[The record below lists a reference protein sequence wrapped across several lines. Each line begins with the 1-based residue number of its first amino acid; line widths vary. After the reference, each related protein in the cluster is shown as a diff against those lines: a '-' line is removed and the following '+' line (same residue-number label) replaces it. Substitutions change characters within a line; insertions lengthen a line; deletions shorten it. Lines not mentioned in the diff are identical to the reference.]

1 MTTTYLRIAVSCL
14 GTLVAVGCGGTSGM
28 APTPP
33 IGPACVAASTPEF
46 AYTLGLFAGST
57 YGSDSYSVS
66 MYTVDSCIGSLT
78 PTTPAYVPTGISP
91 PQLGA
96 EEMVADPL
104 GRFAYVANLVSNA
117 SDEATISMYTIN
129 ASTGVLTPTTPAT
142 VPTGFLPQEIA
153 IDPLGRFVY
162 TANSDDS
169 SISMFTINQTTGVL
183 TPTTPASVSTVV
195 PGNILWDP
203 NFLTVDPTGRFLY
216 LTESLTNGAAVL
228 MFTID
233 QTTGV
238 LTPTS
243 PATVTTGGWPWQVV
257 VTPSDKFAYVVNNF
271 TGSDGSFGVF
281 QFTVNSTTGV
291 LTPNNPAFV
300 ASGNGPTEIAV
311 DPTSKFAY
319 VVNRQDNTVSM
330 YTIDPNSGNL
340 TLNASTANPM
350 GTIPT
355 GTQPF
360 RISFDPSGK
369 FLYVVNEAGP
379 ASIYTVNQDGTLN
392 LVGETGSNSL
402 AIAFAMPK

>member
-1 MTTTYLRIAVSCL
+1 MTTAYLRIAVTCF

-33 IGPACVAASTPEF
+33 IGPACVAASIPEF
-46 AYTLGLFAGST
+46 AYTLGLST
-57 YGSDSYSVS
+57 GPNYGSNSYSVS
-66 MYTVDSCIGSLT
+66 MYTVDSCTGSLT
-78 PTTPAYVPTGISP
+78 PTTPAYVLTGISP

-96 EEMVADPL
+96 EEMVTDPL

-117 SDEATISMYTIN
+117 SDLSTISMYTIN
-129 ASTGVLTPTTPAT
+129 PTTGVLSPTTPAT
-142 VPTGFLPQEIA
+142 VHTGWFPQEIA

-162 TANSDDS
+162 TANSDDN
-169 SISMFTINQTTGVL
+169 SISMFTINQSTGVL
-183 TPTTPASVSTVV
+183 TPTTPASASTVV
-195 PGNILWDP
+195 PGNILWQP
-203 NFLTVDPTGRFLY
+203 SFLTVDPTGRFLY

-228 MFTID
+228 MFNID

-243 PATVTTGGWPWQVV
+243 PATISVGGWPWQVV
-257 VTPSDKFAYVVNNF
+257 VTPSDKFAYVVNNS
-271 TGSDGSFGVF
+271 TGSNGSFGVF

-369 FLYVVNEAGP
+369 FLYVANEAAP
-379 ASIYTVNQDGTLN
+379 ASIYTVKSDGTLAP
-392 LVGETGSNSL
+392 LGVTASSSL
-402 AIAFAMPK
+402 SIAFTMPR

>member
-1 MTTTYLRIAVSCL
+1 MTYLRVAVFSF
-14 GTLVAVGCGGTSGM
+14 GTLLAAGCGGNSNM
-28 APTPP
+28 ASLPPT
-33 IGPACVAASTPEF
+33 GPACVAAPTSEF
-46 AYTLGLFAGST
+46 AYVLTG
-57 YGSDSYSVS
+57 YSVS
-66 MYTVDSCIGSLT
+66 MFTANSCTGQFT
-78 PTTPAYVPTGISP
+78 ATTPASVATGYAP
-91 PQLGA
+91 PQDNS

-117 SDEATISMYTIN
+117 SDLSTISMYTIN
-129 ASTGVLTPTTPAT
+129 PTTGVLSPTTPAT
-142 VPTGFLPQEIA
+142 VHTGWFPQEIA

-162 TANSDDS
+162 TANSDDN
-169 SISMFTINQTTGVL
+169 SISMFTINQSTGVL
-183 TPTTPASVSTVV
+183 TPTSPATVSTVV

-228 MFTID
+228 MFNID
-233 QTTGV
+233 QTTGL

-243 PATVTTGGWPWQVV
+243 PATVYIGGWPWQVAV
-257 VTPSDKFAYVVNNF
+257 APSGKFAYVVNNL

-281 QFTVNSTTGV
+281 QFTVNSATGV
-291 LTPNNPAFV
+291 LTPNTPAAV

-319 VVNRQDNTVSM
+319 VVNRLDNTVSM

-340 TLNASTANPM
+340 TLNASRNPT
-350 GTIPT
+350 GTIAT

-369 FLYVVNEAGP
+369 FLYVANEVGP
-379 ASIYTVNQDGTLN
+379 SSIYTVNNDGTLTS
-392 LVGETGSNSL
+392 VGATAGSSL
-402 AIAFAMPK
+402 SIAFTAPK

>member
-1 MTTTYLRIAVSCL
+1 MP
-14 GTLVAVGCGGTSGM
+14 
-28 APTPP
+28 PTPP
-33 IGPACVAASTPEF
+33 IGSACVAAPTSEF
-46 AYTLGLFAGST
+46 AYVLGFST
-57 YGSDSYSVS
+57 YAPYSNSVS
-66 MYTVDSCIGSLT
+66 MYTVDSCTGSLT
-78 PTTPAYVPTGISP
+78 PTTPAYVLTGISS

-96 EEMVADPL
+96 EEMVTDPL

-117 SDEATISMYTIN
+117 SDLSTISMYAIN
-129 ASTGVLTPTTPAT
+129 STTGVLSPTTPAT
-142 VPTGFLPQEIA
+142 VHTGWFPQEIA

-162 TANSDDS
+162 TANSDDN
-169 SISMFTINQTTGVL
+169 SISMFTINQSTGVL
-183 TPTTPASVSTVV
+183 TPTSPATVSTVV
-195 PGNILWDP
+195 PGNILWNP

-228 MFTID
+228 MFNID

-243 PATVTTGGWPWQVV
+243 PATISAGGWPWQVV
-257 VTPSDKFAYVVNNF
+257 VTPSGKFAYVVNNS

-291 LTPNNPAFV
+291 LTPNNPAFA

-350 GTIPT
+350 GTVPT

-369 FLYVVNEAGP
+369 FLYVANEAGP
-379 ASIYTVNQDGTLN
+379 VFIYTVNNDGTLTTIG
-392 LVGETGSNSL
+392 VTAGNSM
-402 AIAFAMPK
+402 AIAFAEPK